1 MDEACWKGYTA
12 RGIKKK
18 GGRMVPN
25 CVPTNEVSEKDL
37 GEAKGKFVYDKPL
50 KAHVA
55 AMDKKDTADL
65 KGMHDRWSGDHKD
78 LKSNPAHSERLL
90 AVHHVLRKRG
100 ESVPDLPKHKNLGMT
115 KQFTEQTQNK
125 PPFEGPFRKADPA
138 KQPARSR
145 LKAITKKAREAIAK
159 SSSKKSK

>member
-12 RGIKKK
+12 RGMKNK

-25 CVPTNEVSEKDL
+25 CVPT
-37 GEAKGKFVYDKPL
+37 EAV
-50 KAHVA
+50 
-55 AMDKKDTADL
+55 
-65 KGMHDRWSGDHKD
+65 
-78 LKSNPAHSERLL
+78 
-90 AVHHVLRKRG
+90 
-100 ESVPDLPKHKNLGMT
+100 
-115 KQFTEQTQNK
+115 TQEK